1 MASILVLLLKDI
13 VCRTQR
19 EHYMGKAG
27 VSVSRQPAQSL
38 TTNILEKWASWTCT
52 LDLNTCS
59 LGLLCEAALLFLLL
73 VLLLHDALFL
83 PSSGGSSRA
92 RAEQ

>member
-1 MASILVLLLKDI
+1 
-13 VCRTQR
+13 
-19 EHYMGKAG
+19 MGKAG
-27 VSVSRQPAQSL
+27 VSVSRQPAQSF
-38 TTNILEKWASWTCT
+38 TTNILETWVSWTCT

-59 LGLLCEAALLFLLL
+59 SGFLLFLLL
-73 VLLLHDALFL
+73 VPILRDTLFL